1 MGLTFEHL
9 FLTQCPSFVNILH
22 AKMEK
27 SCLLFSH
34 CCGVTRKGCEAVWML
49 ELVRNVCSPGPWL
62 SSISVS
68 RDHIWRNCIGR
79 DSVTCLLGRWGQN
92 LGFVFPQPG
101 CGALGARPAWP
112 CACAE
117 HSLGSPYGNSLVL
130 GSTAWSCCPWAPC
143 CSLLVPH
150 LHRLQHT
157 GACFR
162 K

>member
-22 AKMEK
+22 AKMKK

-34 CCGVTRKGCEAVWML
+34 RCGVTRKDCKTVWML
-49 ELVRNVCSPGPWL
+49 ELARNICSPGPWL
-62 SSISVS
+62 SSVWVS
-68 RDHIWRNCIGR
+68 QDHTWRNCICR
-79 DSVTCLLGRWGQN
+79 DSVTCLLGRWDRIN
-92 LGFVFPQPG
+92 EPG
-101 CGALGARPAWP
+101 CGALGARGAWP
-112 CACAE
+112 YACAE
-117 HSLGSPYGNSLVL
+117 QSLGSPYGNSLVL

-150 LHRLQHT
+150 LHRLQRT
-157 GACFR
+157 GTCFR